1 MADSKAGGLVVLLG
15 ADIATGDIHLVHDI
29 SATGTTAGGVLKG
42 TTHSQMVSRLATD
55 LAATFEAKKGADDN
69 YVTDAQLALIAAV
82 TASAAELNI
91 LDGATLTVTELNY
104 VDGVTSAI
112 QTQLDSKLS
121 SAAAASTYVP
131 YTGASTNVNIG
142 TNTYIGHA
150 LRSDASDGVLIE
162 AANGT
167 DVAILG
173 AGNTAN
179 ATFYGGVNITGAVS
193 ASNLSGTNTGD
204 QTITLTGDVTG
215 SGTGSFAT
223 TLATVTPA
231 KGGTG
236 LTALGSGLQV
246 LRTNAGATAMEWAT
260 ISAGGGDLL
269 ASNNLSDLTNFAT
282 ARTNLGLAIG
292 TNVQAY
298 SANLTTYAGIAPSA
312 NVQTLL
318 GAANYSAFR
327 ASLGV
332 AIGTDVQAYSA
343 TLAAVAGGTYTG
355 DDSITTVGALAS
367 GSLAAGFVVGGV
379 TMTLGSDATGDIYY
393 RNSGGVLTRLAAG
406 TNGHVL
412 TLSGGLPSW
421 AAASGGGGNTFA
433 DNVFQV
439 YDSADNTKIIAF
451 EAGSITT
458 GTTRT
463 YTMPDASGTVV
474 LADATQTLSNKTL
487 TAPRFVDGGI
497 IADDSGNE
505 LLTFSKAAS
514 AVNHLNILNAAT
526 SGNPQLRIQGDDTN
540 IGLYIITKG
549 SGFFAI
555 EGSASTAG
563 NNRGNYSVDLQ
574 MLRTSASQISSGL
587 YSFSANSQNT
597 ASGANSTV
605 FGNSSIASGQAAF
618 ACGNT
623 VTASGQDSWAGG
635 FRANS
640 YLRGMWSFSGG
651 MHTTGGVTGDNQRS
665 LLVARRY
672 ITGVTTGQTG
682 ITLYIGDGTSTEIVP
697 GVTSLTYRTWT
708 MRVTWNCVIS
718 ATSGTTT
725 GLAAGNTVGAEDFV
739 VLKKTGSTVTVIESS
754 LGTIY
759 GDTNMKTGIS
769 MGYTAS
775 GTNLRLNLVAP
786 TFAGGG
792 SLTLKTNASLE
803 TLENG
808 Y

>member
-1 MADSKAGGLVVLLG
+1 MA
-15 ADIATGDIHLVHDI
+15 I
-29 SATGTTAGGVLKG
+29 
-42 TTHSQMVSRLATD
+42 
-55 LAATFEAKKGADDN
+55 DN
-69 YVTDAQLALIAAV
+69 GESGSSVRAELNASLALTQAI
-82 TASAAELNI
+82 TASAAEINI
-91 LDGATLTVTELNY
+91 LDGATLTTAELNY
-104 VDGVTSAI
+104 VDGVTSPI
-112 QTQLDSKLS
+112 QTQLDAKLA
-121 SAAAASTYVP
+121 SATAASTYQP
-131 YTGASTNVNIG
+131 LDGDLTAIAALSPTNDDIIQRKAGAWVNR
-142 TNTYIGHA
+142 TMA
-150 LRSDASDGVLIE
+150 QLK
-162 AANGT
+162 T
-167 DVAILG
+167 DL
-173 AGNTAN
+173 
-179 ATFYGGVNITGAVS
+179 S
-193 ASNLSGTNTGD
+193 LSGTNTGD

-223 TLATVTPA
+223 TIAAGAVDIAMLSATGTPNSSTFLRGDGTWATPA
-231 KGGTG
+231 GG
-236 LTALGSGLQV
+236 
-246 LRTNAGATAMEWAT
+246 
-260 ISAGGGDLL
+260 GGGDLL
-269 ASNNLSDLTNFAT
+269 AANNLSDVANVAT

-318 GAANYSAFR
+318 GAANYAAFR
-327 ASLGV
+327 TSLGV
-332 AIGTDVQAYSA
+332 AIGSDVQAYDAQLADIAGLSPTDNGVIIGNGTNFVLESGATLRTSLGLAIGTDVQAYNA

-355 DDSITTVGALAS
+355 DDSITTLGTVTTGTLSTGA
-367 GSLAAGFVVGGV
+367 VIGGV

-421 AAASGGGGNTFA
+421 AAASGGGGSTFA
-433 DNVFQV
+433 DNAFQV
-439 YDSADNTKIIAF
+439 YDSADNTKILAF

-463 YTMPDASGTVV
+463 VTIPDASGTMV
-474 LADATQTLSNKTL
+474 LADATQTLSGKTL
-487 TAPRFVDGGI
+487 TEPKFVNGGF
-497 IADDSGNE
+497 IADANGNE
-505 LLTFSKAAS
+505 MLTFSTASS
-514 AVNHLNILNAAT
+514 AVNYINFLNSAT
-526 SGNPQLRIQGDDTN
+526 SGNPQMRIQGDDSN

-549 SGFFAI
+549 TGFFAI

-574 MLRTSASQISSGL
+574 MFRSSASQISSAL

-597 ASGANSTV
+597 ASGANSAV
-605 FGNSSIASGQAAF
+605 FGNSSTASGQAAW

-635 FRANS
+635 FRTNA
-640 YLRGMWSFSGG
+640 YLRGMWAFSGG
-651 MHTTGGVTGDNQRS
+651 MHTTGGVTADNQHS
-665 LLVARRY
+665 LLIARRY

-697 GVTSLTYRTWT
+697 SVTSLTYRTWT
-708 MRVTWNCVIS
+708 VKILWNVVIS

-725 GLAAGNTVGAEDFV
+725 GLAAADTVGAEDFV
-739 VLKKTGSTVTVIESS
+739 ILKKTGSTVTVIESS

-759 GDTNMKTGIS
+759 GDTNMKTGIA

-792 SLTLKTNASLE
+792 SLTLKCHATMHIA
-803 TLENG
+803 ENG